1 MSRRPAQFSF
11 PTYPV
16 SDFRVHWGANEG
28 DPIGGANDVV
38 AGDNYRLEREAR
50 PRQLAIWDGPSG
62 TEVADGSDM
71 GQPGDRVLL
80 EVCHSLMAPGGTL
93 VELLILTVT
102 GEADTARVFLPLAP
116 VEPRGEYELVA
127 SEAESAP
134 KRLADIASVSF
145 IAGTRLT
152 LANGRQVPVEE
163 LRAGDR
169 LLTRDHGPR
178 AIRWIGQQVQRA
190 TGALAPILIRE
201 GTLNV
206 ANDLRLF
213 PHHRLFIWQ
222 RDDTLGAGRSEVLI
236 KATHLVNGSTVLR
249 EEGGF
254 IESYQILFDAHE
266 IIYAEGV
273 AVESLLVT
281 PQTRAALPGN
291 LEVAQSDADRML
303 AQDIEVDGAGL
314 AGDGDTADRLTRAS
328 RGQRSDD

>member
-116 VEPRGEYELVA
+116 VE
-127 SEAESAP
+127 
-134 KRLADIASVSF
+134 
-145 IAGTRLT
+145 
-152 LANGRQVPVEE
+152 E

-178 AIRWIGQQVQRA
+178 EIRWIGQQVQRA

-328 RGQRSDD
+328 RGQREED